1 MSYFPPIGDKNGGK
15 LLKAVLALL
24 ARLAGRKGK

>member
-15 LLKAVLALL
+15 LLKTIFKLIN
-24 ARLAGRKGK
+24 RLTGKDK

>member
-15 LLKAVLALL
+15 LLKAVFKVIS
-24 ARLAGRKGK
+24 RLTGKKGK